1 MDLHFVDRKIEGS
14 LKKFIRDD
22 LELIFGHLTGHESY
36 KKEGFEKHIY
46 FTGEG
51 RYIPRLLT
59 EKFGDVVSV
68 DGADK
73 LMVNKEVLDA
83 YQLAYNLEKE
93 GVIQGLRELIENLRK
108 EDGTEESSIADN
120 FLFQKEYVESS
131 GYGATGI
138 EGAPEEMKKEFL
150 RQWRSFNLRM
160 PSVLEI
166 GTGSTDLQGMGRG
179 GEWASRLYVVEN
191 GIPVHEW
198 PVTTEGGKWK
208 VFIYSPGT

>member
-1 MDLHFVDRKIEGS
+1 MKKFIPVVLLIAIVVGAWVYFNSSNTRVETEDSSGGGKQRQSISEESGEQGSPEIPTEGSPGAGSERNHSQDDSSSVGRLKVADIDMDLHFVDRKIEGS
-14 LKKFIRDD
+14 K
-22 LELIFGHLTGHESY
+22 
-36 KKEGFEKHIY
+36 KHIY

-51 RYIPRLLT
+51 RHIPRLLT

-68 DGADK
+68 GGADK
-73 LMVNKEVLDA
+73 LMVNKEVMDA

-93 GVIQGLRELIENLRK
+93 
-108 EDGTEESSIADN
+108 D
-120 FLFQKEYVESS
+120 
-131 GYGATGI
+131 
-138 EGAPEEMKKEFL
+138 
-150 RQWRSFNLRM
+150 
-160 PSVLEI
+160 

-179 GEWASRLYVVEN
+179 GEWASRLYVFEN